1 MENKLKRHNG
11 IVDVGNEHI
20 LYFIYRNFFFCG
32 RRWGGG
38 GGGKVRKP
46 PELKLVHFDEIS
58 D

>member
-20 LYFIYRNFFFCG
+20 LYLIYRNFFL
-32 RRWGGG
+32 GGEKMG
-38 GGGKVRKP
+38 GDKVRKP
-46 PELKLVHFDEIS
+46 PELKLDYFDEIS